1 MVAATA
7 TAHFQQKSRLTQPQ
21 AHTNIQHRTLYDRV
35 DTSSDG
41 ACILG
46 PALPGSLTTM
56 AKNKKTSPNTI
67 ALNRKARH
75 EYSIEEN
82 FEAGLVLTGWE
93 VKSLRAGRVQMGESY
108 VLVKDGELWWFG
120 GHITPLTSAS
130 THVITDPT
138 RTRKLLMH
146 RTEIDRL
153 IGQVERKGYTLV
165 PLALYWSHGRAKLDV
180 GLAKGKKEHDK
191 RTADK
196 DRDWRREKDRV
207 MKHNR

>member
-1 MVAATA
+1 
-7 TAHFQQKSRLTQPQ
+7 
-21 AHTNIQHRTLYDRV
+21 
-35 DTSSDG
+35 
-41 ACILG
+41 
-46 PALPGSLTTM
+46 M
-56 AKNKKTSPNTI
+56 AKNKKSSPNTI

-75 EYSIEEN
+75 EFSIEEN
-82 FEAGLVLTGWE
+82 FEAGLALTGWE

-130 THVITDPT
+130 THVIADPT

-146 RTEIDRL
+146 RSEIDRL

-180 GLAKGKKEHDK
+180 GVAKGKKAHDK
-191 RTADK
+191 RATDK
-196 DRDWRREKDRV
+196 ERDWKREKERV